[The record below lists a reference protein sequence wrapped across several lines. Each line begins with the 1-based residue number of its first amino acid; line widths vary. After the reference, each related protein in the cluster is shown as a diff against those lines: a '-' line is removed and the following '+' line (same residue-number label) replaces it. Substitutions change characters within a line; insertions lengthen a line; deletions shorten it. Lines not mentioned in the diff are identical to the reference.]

1 MIKEAILKLVKKQ
14 DLSFSE
20 AKIVMDEIME
30 QKASI
35 AQIASYLT
43 ALSIKGESVDEI
55 TACASSLR
63 SHCVGLV
70 YNKDILEIVGT
81 GGDGSNSFNISTT
94 ACIIVSAAGI
104 PIAKHGNR
112 ASSSKCGSADVL
124 EELGVNIML
133 SKEQS
138 QKLLQEINICF
149 LFAQN
154 YHIAMRHVA
163 PIRKELG
170 IKTIFNI
177 LGPLSNPAS
186 ANMQLMGVYE
196 ESLVEPLAKVLN
208 NLGVKYGMVVYGLDG
223 LDEISTSNKT
233 KICEIFNN
241 TLKTYTISPKDF
253 GYKIYDKRNLLG
265 GSARDNAKIIKDIL
279 LGEERGAKRQAV
291 CLNAGAALYIAR
303 KVPDIKSGVIMA
315 EKIIDSKLALKK
327 LESFIKESNKI

>member
-1 MIKEAILKLVKKQ
+1 
-14 DLSFSE
+14 
-20 AKIVMDEIME
+20 MDKIME
-30 QKASI
+30 QKVSI

-43 ALSIKGESVDEI
+43 ALSMKGESIDEI

-63 SHCVGLV
+63 SHCIRFVC
-70 YNKDILEIVGT
+70 NKDVLEIVGT

-94 ACIIVSAAGI
+94 ASIVVSAAGI
-104 PIAKHGNR
+104 SIAKHGNR
-112 ASSSKCGSADVL
+112 AYSSKCGAADVL

-138 QKLLQEINICF
+138 QKLLEQINICF

-154 YHIAMRHVA
+154 YHTAMKYVA

-177 LGPLSNPAS
+177 LGPLSNPAG

-196 ESLVEPLAKVLN
+196 ESLVEPLAKVLS

-223 LDEISTSNKT
+223 LDEISTSSKT
-233 KICEIFNN
+233 KICEISNDTF
-241 TLKTYTISPKDF
+241 KTYTITPKDF
-253 GYKIYDKRNLLG
+253 GYKIYDKSNLVG
-265 GSARDNAKIIKDIL
+265 GSAKENAKIIKDIL
-279 LGEERGAKRQAV
+279 LGKERGAKRQAV

-315 EKIIDSKLALKK
+315 ENIIDDKLAFKK
-327 LESFIKESNKI
+327 LETFIKESNKL